1 MLRAG
6 HPGREGVQAEPGGGG
21 YREDARLLL
30 RVSYERQVA
39 GGGQVTH
46 VDLGSGAEEFG
57 MDAAGHRFAALLDY
71 MEVMGWAEKDLF
83 AQDASGGAVRRI
95 TARGLAVVG

>member
-1 MLRAG
+1 M
-6 HPGREGVQAEPGGGG
+6 QAEQGGGG
-21 YREDARLLL
+21 YRDDARRLL

-46 VDLGSGAEEFG
+46 EDLGAGAEVLG
-57 MDAAGHRFAALLDY
+57 MDAAGHRFVALLDY
-71 MEVMGWAEKDLF
+71 VEVMGWAEKDLF

-95 TARGLAVVG
+95 TARGLAVAGES

>member
-1 MLRAG
+1 MRA
-6 HPGREGVQAEPGGGG
+6 EAGGGG
-21 YREDARLLL
+21 FREDARLLL
-30 RVSYERQVA
+30 RVSYERQVT

-46 VDLGSGAEEFG
+46 VDLGTGAEEFG

-95 TARGLAVVG
+95 TARGLAVVGEA